1 MTKTSE
7 QIFSPKTVFRMV
19 ALGLL
24 AFGGAAYFL
33 VYGDSRIDTASGNN
47 SYSYSALGHRAFV
60 ETLRRQDIPV
70 RISRNDSVQKAGY
83 YSLLVIAEPNVDW
96 VRDNTQRYLVPA
108 TRVLIVLPK
117 RYGVRDEN
125 RRKWLKQVKT
135 RGIRESEAVLNTV
148 APDSTLTRHARG
160 NWRLNMF
167 SAAPSIASPQVMSD
181 AGFIPLIANQEG
193 RLLLGKVVGRAQNV
207 WVLSDPDILSN
218 HGIGKG
224 ENAQLVVDMVREMMA
239 PGGSVIVDETV
250 HGFYHSP
257 SLWRHVF
264 ELPFAAVTIL
274 AIAAL
279 LMLVWASAGRFG
291 AALPSSAPSMAGKE
305 GLIEVT
311 ARLLNGRAHGHYIV
325 RRYQALVLRDIARLL
340 HAPHRYGERA
350 FDDWLDR
357 AAAARG
363 VKIDASE
370 LRRTID
376 EMDTDSRGDG
386 AQAARIARKLFA
398 WKQEMADGSRRH
410 SNAPPGR

>member
-1 MTKTSE
+1 MKNPSE
-7 QIFSPKTVFRMV
+7 QIFSPTALIWMI

-33 VYGDSRIDTASGNN
+33 VYGDSRIDTASGTN

-70 RISRNDSVQKAGY
+70 RISRNDSAEKASY
-83 YSLLVIAEPNVDW
+83 DSLLVIAEPNLDW
-96 VRDNTQRYLVPA
+96 VQNNAQRYLVPA

-117 RYGVRDEN
+117 RLGVRDEL
-125 RRKWLKQVKT
+125 RRRWLKRVKP

-160 NWRLNMF
+160 SWRLNMF
-167 SAAPSIASPQVMSD
+167 SAAPSIASPQAMSD

-193 RLLLGKVVGRAQNV
+193 RLLFGKVDGRAKNI

-224 ENAQLVVDMVREMMA
+224 ENAQLVVDMVRDML
-239 PGGSVIVDETV
+239 PSGGGVIVDETV

-264 ELPFAAVTIL
+264 EPPFAAVTIL
-274 AIAAL
+274 AIAAV

-291 AALPSSAPSMAGKE
+291 AALPSSAPSTAGKE

-325 RRYQALVLRDIARLL
+325 RRYQALVFRDIARLL
-340 HAPHRYGERA
+340 HAPHPYGERA

-370 LRRTID
+370 LRRTIG

-386 AQAARIARKLFA
+386 AQTARIARKLFA
-398 WKQEMADGSRRH
+398 WKQEMTDGPGSH
-410 SNAPPGR
+410 SNAPPRR